1 MKHQNESS
9 REGEKMDITTLGI
22 DLAKNLFQVH
32 GVDGQGRTVVQRQ
45 LRRAQLLT
53 FVVQLR
59 PCLVAMEACGS
70 AHYWARE
77 IAKRG
82 HQVRLMSP
90 RFVRPYVKS
99 NKNDARDA
107 EAICEAV
114 GRPSMRFVAVKSQ
127 AQQDM
132 LALHRVRSLLIRER
146 TALMNQMRG
155 LLAEY
160 GIVVAQGAAPLRRA
174 LSLLLEERDNGVSEL
189 LRELLGEMS
198 ERLRLMEE
206 RLKRYDLRIAE
217 FARADE
223 RAGRLMAVAGV
234 GPLTATALIAAV
246 GNARQ
251 FRSGRELSAWL
262 GLVPRQHSSGGR
274 SVLLGIS
281 KRGDRYLRTLLIHGA
296 RATLRFAARKRD
308 PRSRWISAIEG
319 TTRHEYR
326 GGGIGQQERAR
337 AVGAARAQ
345 RGLPRPGRRLKRAP
359 GTKPAEG
366 VAKVVCQADGEPVGP
381 APFKPVELS
390 GH

>member
-1 MKHQNESS
+1 
-9 REGEKMDITTLGI
+9 MDVRTLGI

-32 GVDGQGRTVVQRQ
+32 GVDGQGRTVLEGQFRRRQ
-45 LRRAQLLT
+45 LLP
-53 FVVQLR
+53 FVAQLR
-59 PCLVAMEACGS
+59 PCLVAMEACGG

-82 HQVRLMSP
+82 HEVRLMSP
-90 RFVRPYVKS
+90 EFVRPYVKS

-114 GRPSMRFVAVKSQ
+114 GRPSRRLVAVKRQ

-160 GIVVAQGAAPLRRA
+160 GIVITQGAVPLRRA
-174 LSLLLEERDNGVSEL
+174 LVQILEARDHGVSEL

-198 ERLRLMEE
+198 ERLRFIED
-206 RLKRYDLRIAE
+206 RLRRYDLRIAE

-223 RAGRLMAVAGV
+223 RAGRLMAVEGV

-274 SVLLGIS
+274 NVLLGIS

-296 RATLRFAARKRD
+296 RARRCASPCA
-308 PRSRWISAIEG
+308 SA
-319 TTRHEYR
+319 TH
-326 GGGIGQQERAR
+326 A
-337 AVGAARAQ
+337 AVG
-345 RGLPRPGRRLKRAP
+345 
-359 GTKPAEG
+359 
-366 VAKVVCQADGEPVGP
+366 
-381 APFKPVELS
+381 
-390 GH
+390 

>member
-1 MKHQNESS
+1 
-9 REGEKMDITTLGI
+9 
-22 DLAKNLFQVH
+22 
-32 GVDGQGRTVVQRQ
+32 
-45 LRRAQLLT
+45 
-53 FVVQLR
+53 
-59 PCLVAMEACGS
+59 
-70 AHYWARE
+70 
-77 IAKRG
+77 
-82 HQVRLMSP
+82 
-90 RFVRPYVKS
+90 VKS

-127 AQQDM
+127 VQQDM
-132 LALHRVRSLLIRER
+132 LALHRVRSLLVRER

-160 GIVVAQGAAPLRRA
+160 GIVITQGAVPLRRA
-174 LSLLLEERDNGVSEL
+174 LVQILEPQNHGVSEL

-198 ERLRLMEE
+198 ERLHFIED
-206 RLKRYDLRIAE
+206 RLKGYDLRIAE

-223 RAGRLMAVAGV
+223 RAGRLMAVEGV

-274 SVLLGIS
+274 GVLLGIS

-308 PRSRWISAIEG
+308 PRSRWISAMRERRG
-319 TTRHEYR
+319 TNIAAVALANKNARVLWALLAHNQDYR
-326 GGGIGQQERAR
+326 AL
-337 AVGAARAQ
+337 AAA
-345 RGLPRPGRRLKRAP
+345 
-359 GTKPAEG
+359 
-366 VAKVVCQADGEPVGP
+366 
-381 APFKPVELS
+381 
-390 GH
+390 

>member
-1 MKHQNESS
+1 MA
-9 REGEKMDITTLGI
+9 ITTLGI
-22 DLAKNLFQVH
+22 DLAKNLFQLH
-32 GVDGQGRTVVQRQ
+32 GVDEHGRTVVQRQ

-53 FVVQLR
+53 FMVQLQ

-77 IAKRG
+77 IAQRG
-82 HQVRLMSP
+82 HQVRLMSA

-127 AQQDM
+127 AQQDL
-132 LALHRVRSLLIRER
+132 LALHRVRSLLVRER
-146 TALMNQMRG
+146 TGLMNQMRG

-160 GIVVAQGAAPLRRA
+160 GIVITQGAVPLRRA
-174 LSLLLEERDNGVSEL
+174 LVQILEARDNGVSEV

-198 ERLRLMEE
+198 ERRRFIED

-223 RAGRLMAVAGV
+223 RAGRLMAVEGV
-234 GPLTATALIAAV
+234 GPLTATALLAAV

-262 GLVPRQHSSGGR
+262 GLGPRQHSSGGR

-281 KRGDRYLRTLLIHGA
+281 KRGDRYLRTLLIHGGT
-296 RATLRFAARKRD
+296 TLRFAARKRD
-308 PRSRWISAIEG
+308 PRSRWISAMRERRG
-319 TTRHEYR
+319 TNIAAVALANKNARVLWALLAHNQDYR
-326 GGGIGQQERAR
+326 
-337 AVGAARAQ
+337 V
-345 RGLPRPGRRLKRAP
+345 
-359 GTKPAEG
+359 PAT
-366 VAKVVCQADGEPVGP
+366 A
-381 APFKPVELS
+381 
-390 GH
+390 